1 MRRVALAAGVAAI
14 LVMGCGVGVQN
25 HATSIPSRAIPAELL
40 SPRDSPAPS
49 ASQPASTSTIYLV
62 RNGVLVAV
70 HRPASETSTLSALLR
85 SLLQGPTDAETQS
98 GLVTAINTNPI
109 LNRVTFSGSVA
120 NIDLAS
126 TFGDIRGQGQ
136 ILATAQVVMTA
147 VGYPGIDAVQI
158 SLDGVPADVP
168 LTDGTLVSQP
178 LVRSDYSQ
186 LLLPPR
192 PESSAASGTAPSPA
206 ASSP

>member
-1 MRRVALAAGVAAI
+1 
-14 LVMGCGVGVQN
+14 
-25 HATSIPSRAIPAELL
+25 
-40 SPRDSPAPS
+40 
-49 ASQPASTSTIYLV
+49 
-62 RNGVLVAV
+62 V

>member
-1 MRRVALAAGVAAI
+1 MRRVALAVGLITMLLA
-14 LVMGCGVGVQN
+14 GCGVGVQD

-40 SPRDSPAPS
+40 SPRNTPPPS
-49 ASQPASTSTIYLV
+49 ASQRVSTSRIYLV
-62 RNGVLVAV
+62 RNGVLVVA
-70 HRPASETSTLSALLR
+70 HRPADETSTLQALLR
-85 SLLQGPTDAETQS
+85 SLLQGPTDAEAAS

-109 LNRVTFSGSVA
+109 LNGVTFSGSIA

-126 TFGDIRGQGQ
+126 TFGDIRGQEQ

-147 VGYPGIDAVQI
+147 VGFPGIDAVQI

-168 LTDGTLVSQP
+168 LTDGTLVSRP
-178 LVRSDYSQ
+178 LVNGDYEQ

-192 PESSAASGTAPSPA
+192 PASSPASNPASNPA